1 VSGFVIN
8 IESQSITNTEF
19 RRVLFTAQHFQ
30 LAVLSLGPGQTTG
43 PLTQMPVDQFIQV
56 NLGRAKVNLGGQEH
70 EVVDGWAVL
79 IPAGTE
85 HRIINTSRSDVLKLF
100 VISAL
105 PYLPNDSARKTT
117 AEAPESVAASRHSL
131 PSETGDVRRGTND
144 RHS

>member
-1 VSGFVIN
+1 MSGFVVN
-8 IESQSITNTEF
+8 IELQSITNTDF

-43 PLTQMPVDQFIQV
+43 PVTQMPVDQFIHV
-56 NLGRAKVNLGGQEH
+56 SLGRAKVNLGSQEH
-70 EVVDGWAVL
+70 DVVEGWAVL

-85 HRIINTSRSDVLKLF
+85 HRIINSSRSDELKLF

-117 AEAPESVAASRHSL
+117 AEAQESVAASRHSF
-131 PSETGDVRRGTND
+131 PSETGDVRRGTSD
-144 RHS
+144 EHS